1 MPEFTMEG
9 LTDEQNAAIRAEID
23 RRVTSAVNTARGN
36 FESSIRATLESE
48 YQTKLKNE
56 IDAATQQVNLTESQK
71 VEQALDQLKM
81 QQEELAR
88 ERRRFE
94 AQQKMKECG
103 VDDATINLLL
113 PFIGNMETTD
123 QMNTYI
129 DSFVA
134 VRKDT
139 IDNALE
145 VQKQELAANTTP
157 PFNAGNQQ
165 VQKDTNAQIN
175 DIYSS
180 VDDPRTATAMAAQL
194 LINQANEE

>member
-9 LTDEQNAAIRAEID
+9 LSEEQNAAIRAEID

-36 FESSIRATLESE
+36 FESSIRASLESE

-56 IDAATQQVNLTESQK
+56 IDAATQQANLTESQK

-94 AQQKMKECG
+94 AKQKMKECG
-103 VDDATINLLL
+103 VDDATIDLLL
-113 PFIGNMETTD
+113 PFIGNMENTE
-123 QMNTYI
+123 QVNTYI
-129 DSFVA
+129 DSFVS

-139 IDNALE
+139 IDTALE
-145 VQKQELAANTTP
+145 AQKQQLAANTVP
-157 PFNAGNQQ
+157 PSNAGIQQ
-165 VQKDTNAQIN
+165 VKKDTNAQIN
-175 DIYSS
+175 EIYSS
-180 VDDPRTATAMAAQL
+180 VTDPRTATAMAAQL